1 MLDQRQIKCKR
12 ADMEDLNVS
21 NIIAEVG
28 SKAIQER
35 VGVGASAVRNARS
48 ADKFPAQWYFVIREL
63 CVENGL
69 DYPPDSA
76 FTFKGLDKTP

>member
-1 MLDQRQIKCKR
+1 
-12 ADMEDLNVS
+12 MENLIVA

-63 CVENGL
+63 CWEIGL
-69 DYPPDSA
+69 ECPPNSA